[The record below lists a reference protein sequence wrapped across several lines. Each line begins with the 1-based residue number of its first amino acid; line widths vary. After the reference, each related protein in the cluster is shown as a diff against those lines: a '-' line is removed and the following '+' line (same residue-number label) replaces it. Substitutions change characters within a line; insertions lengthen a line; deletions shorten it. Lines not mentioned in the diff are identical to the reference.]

1 MTTVTGNDPE
11 KKTVIPRNQR
21 GTEAI
26 EKEVLRGSEDVTT
39 ETIGTST
46 TTGTTEVIAMT
57 VTEIDGIRIEITEI
71 RIETTEKGPGRGPM
85 AEKIENKRDDLVY
98 IVFVKIR

>member
-1 MTTVTGNDPE
+1 MIGNDPE
-11 KKTVIPRNQR
+11 KKTGIPRNQR

-98 IVFVKIR
+98 MIIILFVKIN